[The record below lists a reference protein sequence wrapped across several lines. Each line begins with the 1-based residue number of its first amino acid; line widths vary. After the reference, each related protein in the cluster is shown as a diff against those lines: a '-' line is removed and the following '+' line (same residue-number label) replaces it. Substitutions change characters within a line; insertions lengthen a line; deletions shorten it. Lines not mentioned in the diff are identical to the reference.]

1 MRKLVRRVLLGC
13 AAAVGLA
20 VAAAVV
26 WLAVPAP
33 LLPQAAAALQS
44 SAAVSIKQTAQW
56 IEFLPLQAPADTA
69 LIFYPGGRVPAA
81 AYAPAA
87 AAIAAQN
94 FPVFVVFMPA
104 NLAVFGKERAAA
116 VQAAHPQVVHWVI
129 GGHSL
134 GGSMAAQYA
143 AEHAGAFAGVVLWAS
158 YSPADLAKQN
168 LQVLSIYGEL
178 DTGART
184 FTSAAARALLP
195 PGARFIALPGG
206 NHEQFGYYTGQ
217 LADPPA
223 SIARADQQ
231 AQIVAATV
239 ALMRSAA
246 GN

>member
-1 MRKLVRRVLLGC
+1 MRKVMRRMLLGC
-13 AAAVGLA
+13 AAALGLA
-20 VAAAVV
+20 LAAAGV

-44 SAAVSIKQTAQW
+44 SAAVTVKQTAQW

-87 AAIAAQN
+87 AAIAAQG
-94 FPVFVVFMPA
+94 FPVFVVSMPL

-116 VQAAHPQVVHWVI
+116 VQAAHPQVVRWVI

-143 AEHAGAFAGVVLWAS
+143 AEHAGAVAGLVLWAS
-158 YSPADLAKQN
+158 YSPADLSQQN
-168 LQVLSIYGEL
+168 LQAVSIYGEL
-178 DTGART
+178 ERGARS
-184 FTSAAARALLP
+184 FTSSAARALLP
-195 PGARFIALPGG
+195 PGARFVALAGG

-223 SIARADQQ
+223 TIARADQQ
-231 AQIVAATV
+231 DQIVAATV
-239 ALMRSAA
+239 ALLRSVA
-246 GN
+246 GR